1 MSGKKESPCWA
12 RFKKACEKAGCT
24 PKKVPRKD
32 ELGETWNVFQTFKD
46 GRLVGE
52 VREDRV

>member
-1 MSGKKESPCWA
+1 MSEKKESPCWA